1 MTAILKKLNDSA
13 ISTISV
19 IIIVIGWSIISV
31 VENNPIVFPAPNV
44 ILSSMINL
52 LLSAGTYAIIGT
64 TLLRLIIS
72 LALSSAL
79 GIAIGLV
86 AGINRRY
93 EALMKPVVTLLRT
106 IPIVT
111 VIVIFWI
118 SVGYQNAPYVITF
131 LMIFPIVYQATLSGV
146 KEIQSEYLDVL
157 KLESK
162 VVNMQIIKE
171 VYVPLIMPFI
181 KTAFL
186 QSLGLGFK
194 VLVTAEFI
202 VQAKGSIG
210 YMIYLEKQNLNFHL
224 VYSWTFMIVIVVLL
238 IEYFT
243 IRIQNKS
250 QS

>member
-157 KLESK
+157 KLESN